1 MSPDIAD
8 KRRAFAALHQSG
20 CFVIPNPWD
29 AGSARYLQ
37 SLGFQ
42 ALATTSAGF
51 AWSHARADN
60 GITRDMALAHLHEM
74 VAAVDLPINADFEN
88 GFAPDAAGVAENVR
102 LAVATGVAGL
112 SIEDSTGDAARP
124 LFTLDEAVERL
135 RAARG
140 AIDRAGGG
148 VMLVGRAECFLVGR
162 PDLAET
168 IARLQAYANAGADCL
183 YAPGVTTREQIVAL
197 VEAVAPK
204 PLNLLVGSASELTVA
219 DIAALGVRRISV
231 GGALARSAWG
241 GFMRSAR
248 MLAQQGRFDG
258 FADAASGKDL
268 NALFSEPGAG
278 ASWRNDRR
286 RPPCPCRARHCWTCP
301 PRSAQALAAGRAV
314 VALEST
320 IISHG
325 MPYPQN
331 VATALQVEGEVR
343 AHGAVPATMAVV
355 DGRLKAGLSRA
366 EIEGL
371 GRAGPQR
378 AQAQP
383 ARPAAGRG
391 GGPDRRHHR
400 GGDDDHRGAGGH
412 PGVCHRRHRRGA
424 PGRGRELRHLGRSAG
439 AGAHAGG
446 GGLRGR
452 EVDPGHSPHA
462 GGAGD
467 PRRAGGGLWHRPA
480 AGLLRAR
487 QRLWR
492 RRAAGHAGADRP
504 RAAGPVGDGPARR
517 HGDRQPGARGACA
530 AARDDRCGHRERRWR
545 MRRCRAS
552 PARPSRPSCWRG

>member
-51 AWSHARADN
+51 AWSHARPDN

-74 VAAVDLPINADFEN
+74 VAAVDVPINADFEN

-124 LFTLDEAVERL
+124 LFTLDEAVERI

-148 VMLVGRAECFLVGR
+148 AMLVGRAECFLVGR

-241 GFMRSAR
+241 GFMRSAQL
-248 MLAQQGRFDG
+248 LAQQGRFDG

-268 NALFSEPGAG
+268 NALFSA
-278 ASWRNDRR
+278 
-286 RPPCPCRARHCWTCP
+286 
-301 PRSAQALAAGRAV
+301 
-314 VALEST
+314 
-320 IISHG
+320 
-325 MPYPQN
+325 
-331 VATALQVEGEVR
+331 
-343 AHGAVPATMAVV
+343 
-355 DGRLKAGLSRA
+355 
-366 EIEGL
+366 
-371 GRAGPQR
+371 
-378 AQAQP
+378 
-383 ARPAAGRG
+383 
-391 GGPDRRHHR
+391 
-400 GGDDDHRGAGGH
+400 
-412 PGVCHRRHRRGA
+412 PGVG
-424 PGRGRELRHLGRSAG
+424 S
-439 AGAHAGG
+439 
-446 GGLRGR
+446 
-452 EVDPGHSPHA
+452 S
-462 GGAGD
+462 
-467 PRRAGGGLWHRPA
+467 
-480 AGLLRAR
+480 
-487 QRLWR
+487 
-492 RRAAGHAGADRP
+492 
-504 RAAGPVGDGPARR
+504 
-517 HGDRQPGARGACA
+517 
-530 AARDDRCGHRERRWR
+530 
-545 MRRCRAS
+545 
-552 PARPSRPSCWRG
+552 